1 MESITLNQDLPIAAH
16 EQELSELL
24 AHHQV
29 VIVEGETGSGK
40 TTQLPQLALKLGRKS
55 IGHSAETVG
64 CSVRRLSYRL

>member
-40 TTQLPQLALKLGRKS
+40 TTQ
-55 IGHSAETVG
+55 
-64 CSVRRLSYRL
+64 